1 MGQEEKNPKRSISSY
16 GGIRTR
22 SSKKQKQK
30 KVPQRG
36 LGVAQ
41 LDKIRIEE
49 QQKSHATVAAVSTLT
64 PPQDSDPDVSV
75 LVKGTVPLASAL
87 KYDGLENTS
96 LPQYDPPP
104 SSTVNASTTSS
115 SYVLNSQTEPPSN
128 QSYHGN
134 YAPIQ
139 QEEEKIGGLKRSC
152 PLSSEKLPAFLVHLK
167 LLTSANTPQTSD
179 DSASS
184 EYGAELICEPGI
196 GSFRYFSDAKSVQSK
211 KQNGVFSNEF
221 LTLGLPTLPSTWPTT
236 KSNRP
241 FASVAFANC
250 EPPNNEKPSCKG
262 PRWVNQQGNYDYY
275 SFLPLAKK
283 HSDEGAASTT
293 IFRNGVAEGSVDLD
307 LKL

>member
-96 LPQYDPPP
+96 QHGTAYSNRKDREVWNSCEHIAEDGHRIGARFTFRSKLLLPSECDYLWPLLGLPQYDPPP

-196 GSFRYFSDAKSVQSK
+196 GSFRYIFILFSPKHQV
-211 KQNGVFSNEF
+211 
-221 LTLGLPTLPSTWPTT
+221 
-236 KSNRP
+236 
-241 FASVAFANC
+241 
-250 EPPNNEKPSCKG
+250 SCFFI
-262 PRWVNQQGNYDYY
+262 Y
-275 SFLPLAKK
+275 
-283 HSDEGAASTT
+283 T
-293 IFRNGVAEGSVDLD
+293 
-307 LKL
+307 